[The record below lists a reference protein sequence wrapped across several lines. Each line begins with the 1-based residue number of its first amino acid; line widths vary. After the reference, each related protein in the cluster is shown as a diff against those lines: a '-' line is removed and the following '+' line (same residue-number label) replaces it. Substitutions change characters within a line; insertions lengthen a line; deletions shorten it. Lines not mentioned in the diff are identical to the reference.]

1 MVDKIVNFI
10 FKWEKLRLAIF
21 DEVNLYN
28 SFTRIL
34 NDPESMETATALWD
48 EGDGW
53 RGWTIKDDGN
63 YYFHDLPEQSL
74 SDILEMIS
82 DREKL

>member
-1 MVDKIVNFI
+1 VVDKIVNFI

-21 DEVNLYN
+21 DEVNFYN
-28 SFTRIL
+28 SFTRII
-34 NDPESMETATALWD
+34 NDPESMDTTTALWD

-82 DREKL
+82 DREKS

>member
-10 FKWEKLRLAIF
+10 FRWEKLRFAIF

>member
-34 NDPESMETATALWD
+34 NDPESMQTASAFWD
-48 EGDGW
+48 DGDGW

-63 YYFHDLPEQSL
+63 YYFHDLPEKSL
-74 SDILEMIS
+74 GDILEMIS
-82 DREKL
+82 DVEKL